1 MRDTHVHCCEDFRGC
16 RAGKMAGDITFVNE
30 ADIGFLSAVSLPNL
44 SQALLD
50 NFLDLDSEH
59 ESEDDSEDE
68 WSDFS
73 DLSSGNDSS
82 DMSGE
87 ESPSRG
93 QKDVRRKKVPK
104 ARNKQG
110 NESSKEKRK
119 KSSGKYLSNDDV
131 KRLEETLKDGA
142 YYCYCAYVLRISRY
156 SDFLSPMLT
165 NTGTFLRGLKL
176 YGESRS

>member
-1 MRDTHVHCCEDFRGC
+1 MRVHCCEDFRGC
-16 RAGKMAGDITFVNE
+16 PAGKMTAEITFVNE

-50 NFLDLDSEH
+50 NFLDSDH

-82 DMSGE
+82 DMSRE

-110 NESSKEKRK
+110 NESSK
-119 KSSGKYLSNDDV
+119 G
-131 KRLEETLKDGA
+131 
-142 YYCYCAYVLRISRY
+142 
-156 SDFLSPMLT
+156 
-165 NTGTFLRGLKL
+165 
-176 YGESRS
+176 